1 MIIGLTGGIASG
13 KSTVSALLKERRIPV
28 VDADVIAR
36 EVVEPGKS
44 AYQQIVDAFGSSIL
58 LPTGEIDRKALGE
71 IVFSDERQRQVLN
84 GIVHPQVRKE
94 MTRQAKEASQSG
106 HELVVMDIPL
116 LFESKL
122 QYMVDKIVL
131 VYVPSDLQLIRLM
144 ERDKIDEEQA
154 QKRIKSQF
162 PIETKKNEADFII
175 DNSGT
180 REETKVQVDQLLVT
194 LRAELK
200 Q

>member
-13 KSTVSALLKERRIPV
+13 KSTVSELLKERRIPV

-36 EVVEPGKS
+36 EVVEPGKN
-44 AYQQIVDAFGSSIL
+44 AYQQIVAAFGSCIL
-58 LPTGEIDRKALGE
+58 LPNGEIDRKALGE
-71 IVFSDERQRQVLN
+71 IVFSDEQQRQVLN
-84 GIVHPQVRKE
+84 GIVHPEVRKE
-94 MTRQAKEASQSG
+94 MTRQAEEASQSG
-106 HELVVMDIPL
+106 YELVVMDIPL

-131 VYVPSDLQLIRLM
+131 VYVPSDVQLIRLM
-144 ERDKIDEEQA
+144 DRDKIDEEQA

-180 REETKVQVDQLLVT
+180 REETKAQVDQLLVT